1 MNIERGLASIGGQ
14 KSLANGRA
22 ELEPEMHRGSIAVA
36 SNLHDGK
43 RGVSQIW
50 GGNSLAVN
58 RRQRRLALFASLGET
73 QRRRQA
79 RPDRGVRQLGRVRG
93 QAQGRHLR
101 GSDGTGGTWFGW
113 TRSNRHLLRISPPG
127 R

>member
-36 SNLHDGK
+36 SNLHDEK

-58 RRQRRLALFASLGET
+58 RRQRWLALFAVFG
-73 QRRRQA
+73 RDAAQA
-79 RPDRGVRQLGRVRG
+79 PGPAG
-93 QAQGRHLR
+93 Q
-101 GSDGTGGTWFGW
+101 GSPAVGAGARAGTGPAPAG
-113 TRSNRHLLRISPPG
+113 L
-127 R
+127 